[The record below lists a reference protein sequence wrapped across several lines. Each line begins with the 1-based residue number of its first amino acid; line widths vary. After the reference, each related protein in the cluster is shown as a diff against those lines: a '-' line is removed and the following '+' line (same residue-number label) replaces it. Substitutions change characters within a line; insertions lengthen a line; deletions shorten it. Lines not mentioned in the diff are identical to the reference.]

1 MWLPQQYADAKGI
14 NKRCLMEK
22 AKTET
27 FSHDNLFHT
36 LLGFYGV
43 ESNVINPRLDI
54 TASCRL

>member
-1 MWLPQQYADAKGI
+1 
-14 NKRCLMEK
+14 MEK